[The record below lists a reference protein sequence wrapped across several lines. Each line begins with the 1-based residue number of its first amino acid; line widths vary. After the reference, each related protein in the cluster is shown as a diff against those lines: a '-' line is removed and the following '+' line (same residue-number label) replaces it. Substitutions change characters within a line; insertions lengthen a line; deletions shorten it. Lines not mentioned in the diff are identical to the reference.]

1 MTVDFEINATY
12 STRKLHISIPL
23 NVYEFLRTQKL
34 FKEID
39 GIITE
44 LLVEKYQIE

>member
-1 MTVDFEINATY
+1 MNSDFETNILY

-39 GIITE
+39 GVITE
-44 LLVEKYQIE
+44 LLIKKYQIE